1 MINII
6 IIIIIIGGKCGKRRR
21 AKVREAEMDG
31 NAQHVLKEALCG
43 EAGPSSPST
52 LADAC
57 WVLRVAPGLIKN
69 QSGQLKSTNKVVKGS
84 APKAFL
90 VPLKHLSSN
99 KTQSDGSELGQP
111 LRRQFFSRAP
121 SPPLRYPS
129 PDLMRICS

>member
-43 EAGPSSPST
+43 EAGASSPST

-57 WVLRVAPGLIKN
+57 WVLRVGWKIGVLLCRDGDYFNGSSPASPGLIKN
-69 QSGQLKSTNKVVKGS
+69 LNQCTNES
-84 APKAFL
+84 
-90 VPLKHLSSN
+90 
-99 KTQSDGSELGQP
+99 Q
-111 LRRQFFSRAP
+111 
-121 SPPLRYPS
+121 
-129 PDLMRICS
+129 